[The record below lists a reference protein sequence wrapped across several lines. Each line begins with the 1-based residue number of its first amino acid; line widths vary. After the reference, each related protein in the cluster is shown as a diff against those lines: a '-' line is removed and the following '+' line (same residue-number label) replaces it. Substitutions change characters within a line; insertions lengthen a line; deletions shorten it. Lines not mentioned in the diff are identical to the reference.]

1 MFDFFAPID
10 HQDQIALSNIS
21 LVNQADTFGLQNH
34 IFLYE
39 RSLRIVPSYYDFVDP
54 LALRV
59 FGLFILICKV
69 SHVVAPKLDFEPF
82 LIESD
87 SDWRLE
93 MHKMLASEITWQAM
107 HFYDRFKTF
116 KELKPFSYCG
126 DAKVNVLARI
136 LNYPCGTFSN
146 ISLLRFSYIL
156 LDVSLE
162 HKGDLIECVL
172 GHDEYLFKIFASL
185 LSKSSLPLVWLHSRP
200 PIGLCGKCGISLSFQ

>member
-10 HQDQIALSNIS
+10 PQDQIALSNIG
-21 LVNQADTFGLQNH
+21 LVNQADIFGLQNH

-59 FGLFILICKV
+59 FGLFILTCKV
-69 SHVVAPKLDFEPF
+69 SHVVAPKLDLGPL
-82 LIESD
+82 LIENN

-107 HFYDRFKTF
+107 YLYDCFKTF

-126 DAKVNVLARI
+126 DAKVNVLART
-136 LNYPCGTFSN
+136 LNYPCGTFPN

-200 PIGLCGKCGISLSFQ
+200 PNGLCGKCGISLSFQ

>member
-1 MFDFFAPID
+1 MFDFFAVID
-10 HQDQIALSNIS
+10 PQDQIALSNIG
-21 LVNQADTFGLQNH
+21 LVNQADISGLQNH

-39 RSLRIVPSYYDFVDP
+39 RSLQVVPSCYDFVDP

-59 FGLFILICKV
+59 FGLFILVCKV
-69 SHVVAPKLDFEPF
+69 SHVVAPKLDLGLLLTEN
-82 LIESD
+82 D
-87 SDWRLE
+87 SDWCLE

-107 HFYDRFKTF
+107 HFYDCYKNFK
-116 KELKPFSYCG
+116 KLKPFSYCG
-126 DAKVNVLARI
+126 DTKVNALAKT
-136 LNYPCGTFSN
+136 LKYPCGTFSN

-172 GHDEYLFKIFASL
+172 GHDGYLFEVFTSL

-200 PIGLCGKCGISLSFQ
+200 PNGLCRKCGISLSFQ

>member
-1 MFDFFAPID
+1 MLDFFAPID
-10 HQDQIALSNIS
+10 LQDHIALSNIS
-21 LVNQADTFGLQNH
+21 LVDQADTFGLQNR

-39 RSLRIVPSYYDFVDP
+39 RSLRIVPFCYDFIDP

-69 SHVVAPKLDFEPF
+69 SHVLAP
-82 LIESD
+82 ESD
-87 SDWRLE
+87 LRPLPAESSSDWHVE
-93 MHKMLASEITWQAM
+93 IHKMLASEITWQAM
-107 HFYDRFKTF
+107 HFYDCYKNF

-126 DAKVNVLARI
+126 DTKVNVLAKS
-136 LNYPCGTFSN
+136 LKYPCGTFSN

-172 GHDEYLFKIFASL
+172 GHDEYLFEVFVSL
-185 LSKSSLPLVWLHSRP
+185 LSKISPPLVWLHSRP
-200 PIGLCGKCGISLSFQ
+200 LNGICGKCGIFLSFQ

>member
-1 MFDFFAPID
+1 MSDFFAPID
-10 HQDQIALSNIS
+10 PQDQIALSNIS
-21 LVNQADTFGLQNH
+21 LVNQADIFGLQNRV
-34 IFLYE
+34 FLYE
-39 RSLRIVPSYYDFVDP
+39 RLLQIVPFCYDFVDP

-59 FGLFILICKV
+59 FGLSILICKV
-69 SHVVAPKLDFEPF
+69 SHVVAPKLDLESL
-82 LIESD
+82 LIENGP
-87 SDWRLE
+87 DWRLE
-93 MHKMLASEITWQAM
+93 MHKMLASEITWQSM
-107 HFYDRFKTF
+107 HFYDRFKNF

-126 DAKVNVLARI
+126 DTKVNALART
-136 LNYPCGTFSN
+136 LKYPCGTFPN

-200 PIGLCGKCGISLSFQ
+200 PNGLCGKCGISLSFQ